1 MYLAQ
6 PNFVTLLSVAHYSNI
21 RYIMENIKIRIDKV
35 THLNR
40 HRSKPVT
47 VLVTR
52 PLELVPFFVEY
63 RLSLR
68 CVYENIFSF
77 ALQHMVIFSFLI
89 VKYSLHFDI
98 FGR

>member
-40 HRSKPVT
+40 HGSKPVT

-52 PLELVPFFVEY
+52 PPNLASFFVEF
-63 RLSLR
+63 RLSIHNYNSQFIYSSY
-68 CVYENIFSF
+68 VKK
-77 ALQHMVIFSFLI
+77 FLI
-89 VKYSLHFDI
+89 AVYFSVP
-98 FGR
+98 

>member
-6 PNFVTLLSVAHYSNI
+6 PNFVTLLSFAHYSNI

-40 HRSKPVT
+40 HGSKPVT

-52 PLELVPFFVEY
+52 PLDLV
-63 RLSLR
+63 
-68 CVYENIFSF
+68 
-77 ALQHMVIFSFLI
+77 SFL
-89 VKYSLHFDI
+89 SN
-98 FGR
+98 FGFPYGIHVR